1 MIVQVAINLPIRK
14 CFDYCW
20 PENIAQVPELGLQ
33 VVVPFG
39 RQKKSGV
46 VVGINKKSKLSKLK
60 FIESLVEEKPLFSD
74 EILSLTKWTSEYY
87 FCAWG
92 EVLNAAIPGGLSLH
106 MHISFFPQIF
116 PLPGIESLSKKTS
129 QLASTQQHWTEKEW
143 LKCQP
148 DEKDQKILIQWLD
161 NKNVLKKQ
169 FLAGKKIKP
178 KMEKWLRILKEDDS
192 KKPKSKRITKRKKI
206 LEILYKNFEMSWTE
220 ILCRVKS
227 PTQTIRKLKEEGII
241 EVYEKRIYRRFLDGS
256 PPEIEPFLNL
266 NTQQETAFNEVSHS
280 IKGKSYS
287 TFLLEGVTGSGKTEI
302 YLHASKTA
310 HKIGKSCLV
319 LVPEISL
326 TPQLVNRF
334 RSRFGDQVAVLH
346 SGMDDGER
354 FDEWSRI
361 NQGLASIVI
370 GARSA
375 VFAPM
380 KNLGLIVVDEEHD
393 SSYKQ
398 SENPRYHGRDV
409 AIYRGFISGATVLLG
424 TATPSLESA
433 NNVKLGKFKL
443 LNLPTRVHQGLLPKV
458 RLLDMKT
465 VPEQKGSPY
474 FSSELVE
481 ALRMRL
487 RKKEQSILFLNRR
500 GFAPLVRC
508 PKCDSTFTCPN
519 CSLSLVYHQNENQMR
534 CHQCDLTKQI
544 HDICPE
550 CETSQKP
557 IIIGTGTE
565 QVEENLKIFFPD
577 ARILRMDRDTLHG
590 KHTLSKMHNLISKH
604 EVDIVIGT
612 QLVTKGHDFPEVTL
626 VGVILSDL
634 SLNIP
639 DFRSSERTFQLL
651 TQVAGRAGR
660 GEKPGEVLI
669 QTHNPR
675 HHSLICAKD
684 HDTLQFHEIELEQ
697 RNNLRMPPNY
707 SLTMILCSSPHEDR
721 AEILAKELDNK
732 IRAILSDKKS
742 TICNKENNYAYS
754 DYTPNII
761 GPFEAP
767 IKKLR
772 NRFRWQLI
780 LKAGNIRPLLNLL
793 HKVFE
798 NPPATKRDELIQI
811 DVDPHN
817 LM

>member
-1 MIVQVAINLPIRK
+1 MIVEVAINVPIRK
-14 CFDYCW
+14 CFDYWW
-20 PENIAQVPELGLQ
+20 PEELDQHPKPGLQ
-33 VVVPFG
+33 VLVPFG
-39 RQKKSGV
+39 RQKKGGV
-46 VVGINKKSKLSKLK
+46 VVAVNKISKLSELK
-60 FIESLVEEKPLFSD
+60 FIESLVENKPIFSK
-74 EILSLTKWTSEYY
+74 EILNLTKWTSEYY

-92 EVLNAAIPGGLSLH
+92 EVLNAAIPGGLSLNLKT
-106 MHISFFPQIF
+106 SFCPQIF
-116 PLPGIESLSKKTS
+116 PLPGIENLSKNLS
-129 QLASTQQHWTEKEW
+129 QLVNTHNFWTENEW
-143 LKCQP
+143 LKCKP
-148 DEKDQKILIQWLD
+148 DEKDQKIMNQWLN
-161 NKNVLKKQ
+161 NKEVLKKQ
-169 FLAGKKIKP
+169 VLAGKKTKP
-178 KMEKWLRILKEDDS
+178 KMERWVRLLNTDNLK
-192 KKPKSKRITKRKKI
+192 KSESNRITKRIQI
-206 LEILYKNFEMSWTE
+206 LEILNNNSVASWDE
-220 ILCRVKS
+220 IISRVKS
-227 PTQTIRKLKEEGII
+227 PTQILKKLKEEGLVEI
-241 EVYEKRIYRRFLDGS
+241 YEKRTYRRFLDGS
-256 PPEIEPFLNL
+256 PPDIEPFLNL
-266 NTQQETAFNEVSHS
+266 NPQQNLVFNEVSNS
-280 IKGKSYS
+280 IKDESYS

-302 YLHASKTA
+302 YLHAAKTA
-310 HKIGKSCLV
+310 RTIGKSCLV

-346 SGMDDGER
+346 SGMDEGER

-375 VFAPM
+375 VFAPI

-398 SENPRYHGRDV
+398 SESPRYHGRDV
-409 AIYRGFISGATVLLG
+409 AIYRGFISDATVLLG
-424 TATPSLESA
+424 SATPSLESS
-433 NNVKLGKFKL
+433 NNVKIGKFKI
-443 LNLPTRVHQGLLPKV
+443 LNLPSRIHQGLLPEV

-465 VPEQKGSPY
+465 VPGQKGSPY

-481 ALRMRL
+481 ALRLRL

-508 PKCDSTFTCPN
+508 PKCESTFTCPN
-519 CSLSLVYHQNENQMR
+519 CSLSLVYHQSENQMR
-534 CHQCDLTKQI
+534 CHQCDLKKPI
-544 HDICPE
+544 NDNCIE
-550 CETSQKP
+550 CESKQEP
-557 IIIGTGTE
+557 LIIGTGTE
-565 QVEENLKIFFPD
+565 QVEENLRIFFPD
-577 ARILRMDRDTLHG
+577 ARILRMDRDTLDG
-590 KHTLSKMHNLISKH
+590 KHALSRMHNQISKH

-660 GEKPGEVLI
+660 GNKPGEVLI

-675 HHSLICAKD
+675 HHSLICAKG
-684 HDTLQFHEIELEQ
+684 HDCLQFREIELEQ
-697 RNNLRMPPNY
+697 RDNLRMPPNY
-707 SLTMILCSSPHEDR
+707 SLTMILCSSPLEER
-721 AEILAKELDNK
+721 AENLARELDNK
-732 IRAILSDKKS
+732 IRMILSDSKLVA
-742 TICNKENNYAYS
+742 CNNINKYKHS
-754 DYTPNII
+754 DYTPKII

-772 NRFRWQLI
+772 NRFRWQLL
-780 LKAGNIRPLLNLL
+780 LKADNIRPLLNLL
-793 HKVFE
+793 HLVFE
-798 NPPATKRDELIQI
+798 KPPTTKRNELIQI

>member
-1 MIVQVAINLPIRK
+1 MIVEVALNVPIRK
-14 CFDYCW
+14 CFDYYW
-20 PENIAQVPELGLQ
+20 PNNIDRHPEEGLQ
-33 VVVPFG
+33 VLVPFG
-39 RQKKSGV
+39 RQKKG
-46 VVGINKKSKLSKLK
+46 GIIVNVNKKSKLSKLK
-60 FIESLVEEKPLFSD
+60 YVESLAEENPIFSE
-74 EILSLTKWTSEYY
+74 EILKLTRWTSEYY

-92 EVLNAAIPGGLSLH
+92 EVLNAAIPGGLSLR
-106 MHISFFPQIF
+106 INNSFFPQTSQ
-116 PLPGIESLSKKTS
+116 LPDIESLSKKVS
-129 QLASTQQHWTEKEW
+129 QLARNQQYWSEQEW

-148 DEKDQKILIQWLD
+148 NEKDHKIMNQWLD
-161 NKNVLKKQ
+161 NKYVIKKQ
-169 FLAGKKIKP
+169 VMVDKKIKA
-178 KMEKWLRILKEDDS
+178 KMEYWVRLVNSEKSNIKTSNLNSKQKQLLDILKNHSEIS
-192 KKPKSKRITKRKKI
+192 RK
-206 LEILYKNFEMSWTE
+206 EILHRLKSSSRALSKLNEDGLIEMF
-220 ILCRVKS
+220 
-227 PTQTIRKLKEEGII
+227 
-241 EVYEKRIYRRFLDGS
+241 EKRVYRRFLDGS

-266 NTQQETAFNEVSHS
+266 NPQQNAVFNEVSKS
-280 IKGKSYS
+280 IKKGSYR

-302 YLHASKTA
+302 YLQAAKASLK
-310 HKIGKSCLV
+310 KGKSCLI

-361 NQGLASIVI
+361 NKGLASIVI

-375 VFAPM
+375 VFAPVN
-380 KNLGLIVVDEEHD
+380 NLGLIVVDEEHD

-398 SENPRYHGRDV
+398 SESPRYNGRDV

-424 TATPSLESA
+424 SATPSLESA
-433 NNVKLGKFKL
+433 NNVNIGKFKL
-443 LNLPTRVHQGLLPKV
+443 LNLPSRINQGLLPKV

-465 VPEQKGSPY
+465 VPGQKGSPY

-481 ALRMRL
+481 ALRLRL
-487 RKKEQSILFLNRR
+487 LKKEQSILFLNRR
-500 GFAPLVRC
+500 GFAPLIRC
-508 PKCDSTFTCPN
+508 PKCDSNITCPN
-519 CSLSLVYHQNENQMR
+519 CSLSLVYHQKENQMR
-534 CHQCDLTKQI
+534 CHQCDLTKPL
-544 HDICPE
+544 HTICPE
-550 CETSQKP
+550 CESEQEP
-557 IIIGTGTE
+557 LIIGTGTE

-590 KHTLSKMHNLISKH
+590 KHSLSRMHNQISKH

-626 VGVILSDL
+626 VGVIFSDL

-660 GEKPGEVLI
+660 GNKPGEVLI

-684 HDTLQFHEIELEQ
+684 HDSIKFREIELEQ
-697 RNNLRMPPNY
+697 RHSLRMPPNY
-707 SLTMILCSSPHEDR
+707 SLTMILCSSPSEDR
-721 AEILAKELDNK
+721 AELLARELYDK
-732 IRAILSDKKS
+732 IRAVLSNKKL
-742 TICNKENNYAYS
+742 TDHNYLS
-754 DYTPNII
+754 NCEQSNHTPKII

-772 NRFRWQLI
+772 NKFRWQLM
-780 LKAGNIRPLLNLL
+780 LKATNVRPLLNLL
-793 HKVFE
+793 HLVFE
-798 NPPATKRDELIQI
+798 NRPTTKRYELIQI

>member
-1 MIVQVAINLPIRK
+1 MIVEVAINVPIRK

-20 PENIAQVPELGLQ
+20 PEDHEQVPEPGLQ
-33 VVVPFG
+33 VLIPFG
-39 RQKKSGV
+39 RQKKGGV
-46 VVGINKKSKLSKLK
+46 VVGINKKSKLSELK
-60 FIESLVEEKPLFSD
+60 FIESLVDDKPIFSE
-74 EILSLTKWTSEYY
+74 EILKLTKWTSEYY

-92 EVLNAAIPGGLSLH
+92 EVLNAAIPGGLSLNLNT
-106 MHISFFPQIF
+106 SFYPQIS
-116 PLPGIESLSKKTS
+116 PLPGIENLSNKPS
-129 QLASTQQHWTEKEW
+129 QILGTQQYWTEKEW

-148 DEKDQKILIQWLD
+148 DEKDQKILNQWLD
-161 NKNVLKKQ
+161 NKEVLKKLN
-169 FLAGKKIKP
+169 FSGKKTKP
-178 KMEKWLRILKEDDS
+178 KMERWVRIINTENS
-192 KKPKSKRITKRKKI
+192 KISISNRITKRKQI
-206 LEILYKNFEMSWTE
+206 LEILNNNYEISWSE
-220 ILCRVKS
+220 ILSRVKS
-227 PTQTIRKLKEEGII
+227 PKQTLSKLKEEGLVEI
-241 EVYEKRIYRRFLDGS
+241 YEKRVYRRFLDGS

-266 NTQQETAFNEVSHS
+266 NSQQNSVFNAVSNS
-280 IKGKSYS
+280 IKEGSYR

-302 YLHASKTA
+302 YLHAAKTA
-310 HKIGKSCLV
+310 RTMGKSCLV
-319 LVPEISL
+319 MVPEISL

-361 NQGLASIVI
+361 NQGLASIVV

-398 SENPRYHGRDV
+398 SESPRYHGRDV

-433 NNVKLGKFKL
+433 NNVKLGKFIL
-443 LNLPTRVHQGLLPKV
+443 LNLPSRIHQGLLPEV
-458 RLLDMKT
+458 RLLDMNT
-465 VPEQKGSPY
+465 VPGQKGSPY

-481 ALRMRL
+481 ALRLRL

-500 GFAPLVRC
+500 GFAPLIRC
-508 PKCDSTFTCPN
+508 PKCESTYTCPN
-519 CSLSLVYHQNENQMR
+519 CSLSLVYHQKGNQMR
-534 CHQCDLTKQI
+534 CHQCDLTKPI
-544 HDICPE
+544 NDICPE
-550 CETSQKP
+550 CESEQEP
-557 IIIGTGTE
+557 LIIGTGTE

-590 KHTLSKMHNLISKH
+590 KHALSRMHNRISKH

-660 GEKPGEVLI
+660 GNKPGEVLI

-675 HHSLICAKD
+675 HHSLICAKE
-684 HDTLQFHEIELEQ
+684 HDSLQFKEIELEN
-697 RNNLRMPPNY
+697 RNNLKMPPNY
-707 SLTMILCSSPHEDR
+707 SLTMILCSSPREDR
-721 AEILAKELDNK
+721 AEILARELDNK
-732 IRAILSDKKS
+732 IRIFLS
-742 TICNKENNYAYS
+742 ENNLTTFNNPNNYINS
-754 DYTPNII
+754 DYKVNII

-780 LKAGNIRPLLNLL
+780 LKAEDIRTLLNLL
-793 HKVFE
+793 HLVFE
-798 NPPATKRDELIQI
+798 YPLATKRDELIQI

>member
-1 MIVQVAINLPIRK
+1 MIVEVAINVPIRK
-14 CFDYCW
+14 CFDYYW
-20 PENIAQVPELGLQ
+20 PENLKPVPEPGLQ
-33 VVVPFG
+33 VLVPFG
-39 RQKKSGV
+39 RQKKGGV
-46 VVGINKKSKLSKLK
+46 VVGVNKKSKLSELK
-60 FIESLVEEKPLFSD
+60 FIESLVEEKPLFTE
-74 EILSLTKWTSEYY
+74 EILKLTRWTSEYY

-92 EVLNAAIPGGLSLH
+92 EVLNAAIPGGLSLSLST
-106 MHISFFPQIF
+106 SFSPQIF
-116 PLPGIESLSKKTS
+116 PLPGIEILSKKPS
-129 QLASTQQHWTEKEW
+129 QLTRTQQYWTEQEW

-148 DEKDQKILIQWLD
+148 DEKDQKIMNQWIN

-169 FLAGKKIKP
+169 VLAGKKTKP
-178 KMEKWLRILKEDDS
+178 KMERWIRLLNAENFNKLIS
-192 KKPKSKRITKRKKI
+192 SRITKRKQILKI
-206 LEILYKNFEMSWTE
+206 LNNNAEIGWSE
-220 ILCRVKS
+220 ILCRVNS
-227 PTQTIRKLKEEGII
+227 PAQTLRKLKEEGLI
-241 EVYEKRIYRRFLDGS
+241 EIYEKRVYRRFLDGS
-256 PPEIEPFLNL
+256 LPEIEPFLDL
-266 NTQQETAFNEVSHS
+266 NPQQNSVFNKVSDS
-280 IKGKSYS
+280 IKNGSYR

-302 YLHASKTA
+302 YLHAAKKART
-310 HKIGKSCLV
+310 IGKSCLV

-346 SGMDDGER
+346 SGMDEGER

-380 KNLGLIVVDEEHD
+380 NNLGLIVVDEEHD

-398 SENPRYHGRDV
+398 SESPRYHGRDV

-424 TATPSLESA
+424 SATPSLESA
-433 NNVKLGKFKL
+433 NNVKIGKFKL
-443 LNLPTRVHQGLLPKV
+443 LNLPSRVHQGLLPEVK
-458 RLLDMKT
+458 LLDMKT
-465 VPEQKGSPY
+465 VPGQKGSPY

-481 ALRMRL
+481 ALRL
-487 RKKEQSILFLNRR
+487 
-500 GFAPLVRC
+500 RC
-508 PKCDSTFTCPN
+508 PKCESTFTCPN
-519 CSLSLVYHQNENQMR
+519 CSLSLVYHQKENQMR
-534 CHQCDLTKQI
+534 CHQCDLKKPI
-544 HDICPE
+544 HGICIE
-550 CETSQKP
+550 CESEQEP
-557 IIIGTGTE
+557 LIIGTGTE
-565 QVEENLKIFFPD
+565 QVEENLRIFFPD

-590 KHTLSKMHNLISKH
+590 KHALSRMHNRISKH

-660 GEKPGEVLI
+660 GNKPGEVLI

-675 HHSLICAKD
+675 HHSLICAKE
-684 HDTLQFHEIELEQ
+684 HDSIQFRKIELEQ

-707 SLTMILCSSPHEDR
+707 SLTMILCSSPREER
-721 AEILAKELDNK
+721 AEILARELDNK
-732 IRAILSDKKS
+732 IRTILSDSKL
-742 TICNKENNYAYS
+742 TACNNLNNYDHL
-754 DYTPNII
+754 DYTAKII

-772 NRFRWQLI
+772 TRFRWQLL
-780 LKAGNIRPLLNLL
+780 LKADNVRPLLNLL
-793 HKVFE
+793 HLVFA
-798 NPPATKRDELIQI
+798 NPPVTKRNELIQI